1 MNRIMKYETLLLKNN
16 QFFCIVKL
24 NISCLY
30 SAWMQRQYNDRMIF
44 FLNSCNTI
52 ENSPFLSS
60 LYSLFHLKCFANSRA
75 NRCKTLESLHVFF
88 FWGVGNYSGL
98 LLSYFFWAAAHVKY
112 CRRALRA
119 LSRMSWS
126 WMKFPSCP
134 VAFDSSHLAETSKAP
149 ARVLTSYIMKIA
161 AGMCIKIIKIRD
173 KFFFRERQVCT

>member
-30 SAWMQRQYNDRMIF
+30 SAWMQRQYNDWMIF

-88 FWGVGNYSGL
+88 F
-98 LLSYFFWAAAHVKY
+98 FFWG
-112 CRRALRA
+112 RQLLRLA
-119 LSRMSWS
+119 FIVFFLSRCTREVLSKSVTRTLPNELIMNEVSQLSGCVWFITFSWDEQSTGESINFIHYENCS
-126 WMKFPSCP
+126 WH
-134 VAFDSSHLAETSKAP
+134 VH
-149 ARVLTSYIMKIA
+149 
-161 AGMCIKIIKIRD
+161 
-173 KFFFRERQVCT
+173 